1 MLNPDFWT
9 QTVSGI
15 LGDIMAWLPSLVGAV
30 LLIIAG
36 VVIGRLIQ
44 AFLGGLLRRVGLDRA
59 ASRAGATEV
68 LTDAGLDPSVSYLV
82 ARLVYWVIL
91 LVFVLAAAE
100 SLGLQGVA
108 DMISGLVAYLPSVLA
123 AALILLLGG
132 LIARLI
138 GDAVG
143 ALAIQTG
150 IQAGP
155 VMGQA
160 VRYVLLIFVIILALE
175 QLGVETT
182 LLTTATIALVG
193 ATALALAVAFGLGS
207 RELARNIMA
216 GFHAKE
222 EFTIGQTLSVRGH
235 TGRLVSVTSVKTI
248 IETEDGHVSLPNS
261 ALTDEEVTIVSDS
274 EEA

>member
-59 ASRAGATEV
+59 ASRAGATQV